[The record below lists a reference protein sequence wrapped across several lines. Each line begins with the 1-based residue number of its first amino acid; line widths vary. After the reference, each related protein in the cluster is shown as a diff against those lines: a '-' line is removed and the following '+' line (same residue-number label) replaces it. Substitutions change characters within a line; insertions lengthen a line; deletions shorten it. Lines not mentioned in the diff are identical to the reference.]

1 MNIRSPFIPG
11 NDYTSAL
18 NLNVGGIGYANRIEG
33 TGSALDDLFFGIGQV
48 ARGVG
53 LNTYLQTLIGA
64 ERERLLTSQGWRFL
78 EAVEINQNG
87 TRVQGVKVQRPDG
100 TFGVMLANGDVI
112 PWTTTVQSNTTTINP
127 DTGLSTQTLAMGAA
141 GLVVGGILLYF
152 LLKKK

>member
-18 NLNVGGIGYANRIEG
+18 NFSVGGIGYANRIEG
-33 TGSALDDLFFGIGQV
+33 TGSALDDLFY
-48 ARGVG
+48 GVG
-53 LNTYLQTLIGA
+53 AAARAAGLDTYLATLIGNQ
-64 ERERLLTSQGWRFL
+64 RQQLLASQGWRFL

-100 TFGVMLANGDVI
+100 TFGVMLADGTVVA
-112 PWTTTVQSNTTTINP
+112 WTTTVQGNTTTINP
-127 DTGLSTQTLAMGAA
+127 LTGLSTQTLALGAA
-141 GLVVGGILLYF
+141 GIVAGGILLYF

>member
-1 MNIRSPFIPG
+1 MNIRSPFISG

-33 TGSALDDLFFGIGQV
+33 TGSALDDLFFGIGRITN
-48 ARGVG
+48 AVG
-53 LNTYLQTLIGA
+53 LNTYLQTLIGS
-64 ERERLLTSQGWRFL
+64 ERQRLLASQGWKFL

-100 TFGVMLANGDVI
+100 TFGVMLANGDVV